1 MWRNQRG
8 AHFLSAFPG
17 CPNSRAGRTL
27 LALSRTCRAPRQ
39 IAGILVLNAHRASD
53 ASGEG
58 FAVRLFRGANAAGFV
73 RGLTDAPTAL
83 AAGFAKVERVL
94 KALYVRR
101 LHLWP
106 RFAAQVRETLDDLG
120 TSVRLRPRQAPLHKE
135 SRGLFHNQARRRGLL
150 TRCVR
155 ASAAAGVAACACACA
170 RRWPLRFALTAGMHA
185 RRAQQEVGS
194 AGLQAVPK
202 QPQAASTSLPRAL
215 AHAISCTWSESHHR
229 LR

>member
-1 MWRNQRG
+1 V
-8 AHFLSAFPG
+8 
-17 CPNSRAGRTL
+17 
-27 LALSRTCRAPRQ
+27 PRQ

-106 RFAAQVRETLDDLG
+106 RVAALVKETLDNRE
-120 TSVRLRPRQAPLHKE
+120 TTVRLCQQQAPLHKE
-135 SRGLFHNQARRRGLL
+135 SRGLFNHQASRRGLARAL
-150 TRCVR
+150 RARKCCSGRRSVR
-155 ASAAAGVAACACACA
+155 MRMRA
-170 RRWPLRFALTAGMHA
+170 PLRFALTACMHA
-185 RRAQQEVGS
+185 ANQRVQVTHVVHIRDLTHLGY
-194 AGLQAVPK
+194 K
-202 QPQAASTSLPRAL
+202 Q
-215 AHAISCTWSESHHR
+215 C
-229 LR
+229 